1 MFATQKLAAR
11 TLSKTLA
18 GQNLN
23 IAFSQLWRDEPELNP
38 RQRGAIQ
45 DICYGTLRHLG
56 LLETLL
62 NLLLK
67 NPLHESELKSLL
79 LISLYQLQ
87 FSRAAPYAIVDHA
100 VKVASQTGEG
110 RGKGLVNGILRNFLR
125 SKDELIRKAQR
136 QPYARYSF
144 PDWWREQLEK
154 AYPDQWSAILKA
166 CNQHPPM
173 TLRVNRRHLSG
184 ELYLQMLLD
193 QDLQATLLDDQT
205 VLLKH
210 PMGVDELPGF
220 RTGLVS
226 VQDWGAQ
233 FAAPLLDVRDGMRVL
248 DACAAPGGKSGHLLE
263 LADIDL
269 TAIDADETRLRRV
282 RENLDRLQQ
291 SARIIVGDASQPAAW
306 WDGQPYDRILADV
319 PCSATGVVRRHPDIK
334 WLRRP
339 EDFAKFARQQAAMLD
354 ALWPLLASGGKLLY
368 ATCSIFPVEN
378 AEQAAAFAA
387 RHPDAERLALPEQ
400 TPSDGQLHPSA
411 EHDGFYYAL
420 FCKKT

>member
-23 IAFSQLWRDEPELNP
+23 VAFSQLWRDEPTLLP

-56 LLETLL
+56 QLETVLQQLL
-62 NLLLK
+62 NK
-67 NPLHESELKSLL
+67 PLHENELKSLL

-87 FSRAAPYAIVDHA
+87 FTRAAPYAIVDHA
-100 VKVASQTGEG
+100 VKVAAQTGEG
-110 RGKGLVNGILRNFLR
+110 RGKGLVNGVLRSFLR
-125 SKDELIRKAQR
+125 DKDELIRKALR
-136 QPYARYSF
+136 KPYARYSF
-144 PDWWREQLEK
+144 PDWWREQLEM

-173 TLRVNRRHLSG
+173 TLRVNRRRSSG
-184 ELYLQMLLD
+184 EDYLQTLLA
-193 QDLQATLLDDQT
+193 QGLQATLLDDQT
-205 VLLKH
+205 VLLKQ
-210 PMGVDELPGF
+210 PLSVDELPGF
-220 RTGLVS
+220 RAGQVS

-248 DACAAPGGKSGHLLE
+248 DACAAPGGKTGHLLE
-263 LADIDL
+263 LADLDL
-269 TAIDADETRLRRV
+269 TAIDADEIRLKRV
-282 RENLDRLQQ
+282 RENLDRLQLQ
-291 SARIIVGDASQPAAW
+291 AKLLTGDASQPVQW
-306 WDGQPYDRILADV
+306 WDGQPFDRILADV

-339 EDFAKFARQQAAMLD
+339 EDFANFARQQAAMLD
-354 ALWPLLASGGKLLY
+354 ALWPLLAPGGKLLY

-378 AEQAAAFAA
+378 AAQATAFAA
-387 RHPDAERLALPEQ
+387 RHPDAERLVLPEQ
-400 TPSDGQLHPSA
+400 TPSDGQLLPTA

-420 FCKKT
+420 FRKTA